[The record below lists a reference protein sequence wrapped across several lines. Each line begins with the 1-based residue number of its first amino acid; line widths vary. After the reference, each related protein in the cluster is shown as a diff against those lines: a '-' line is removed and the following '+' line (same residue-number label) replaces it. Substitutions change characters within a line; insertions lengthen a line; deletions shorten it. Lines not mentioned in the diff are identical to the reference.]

1 MQSRGFVTN
10 GLAIM
15 GLLAMVFLS
24 QLVFFRPMVKN
35 VFSQGQGI
43 KDKIPYANVVS
54 DWFANTVYAPLS
66 GASGEVTGQA
76 DNLAD
81 TFKDQVQQEIVEQK
95 NNLQKNSVDAVK
107 KAVAEKILSALGI
120 KPQDLVDQATLQA
133 TVCPK

>member
-15 GLLAMVFLS
+15 GLLTMVFLS
-24 QLVFFRPMVKN
+24 QLVFFRPMVRN
-35 VFSQGQGI
+35 IFSQGQGI
-43 KDKIPYANVVS
+43 KDKIPYANVVG

-66 GASGEVTGQA
+66 GASGEVAGQV
-76 DNLAD
+76 D
-81 TFKDQVQQEIVEQK
+81 TLQDTVQDAVQQEIVEQK
-95 NNLQKNSVDAVK
+95 NTLQKNSVDVVK
-107 KAVAEKILSALGI
+107 KAVAEKILSTLGI